1 MFAHMF
7 VNSERKRCK
16 SCFSKQLLASTTPL
30 AHRLFTST
38 DCHRLLIDNTI
49 QSVVHLTNIKL
60 THYHTTTSMLEGGS
74 GSGGK
79 SSVFA
84 RERYCAMT
92 ELSYQQLAS
101 LIFYFNP
108 EITRVCVVALART
121 RKEVNR

>member
-16 SCFSKQLLASTTPL
+16 SFFSKRLLARASPL

-60 THYHTTTSMLEGGS
+60 THYNTTTSMLEGGS
-74 GSGGK
+74 DSWGK
-79 SSVFA
+79 SSGFA
-84 RERYCAMT
+84 AERSGSVSAVT
-92 ELSYQQLAS
+92 YQQLAS
-101 LIFYFNP
+101 LTFYFNLNIP
-108 EITRVCVVALART
+108 LALAIFGSAP
-121 RKEVNR
+121 RKRASC

>member
-16 SCFSKQLLASTTPL
+16 SFLSKRLFASTAPL

-38 DCHRLLIDNTI
+38 DCHRLLKDNAI

-60 THYHTTTSMLEGGS
+60 THYNTTTSMLEGGS
-74 GSGGK
+74 RVGGK
-79 SSVFA
+79 SSGFA
-84 RERYCAMT
+84 CERAYDLT
-92 ELSYQQLAS
+92 KLSYQQLAS

-108 EITRVCVVALART
+108 EFALAS
-121 RKEVNR
+121 